1 MSGLP
6 AGALNEL
13 LTNGPEAFD
22 KAIAD
27 SQAQTQALMNQPKPP
42 APQSPEELNAIRE
55 GHILR
60 ALREN
65 PGRTRAE
72 VERAYDNE
80 VRLAKNSYNEKIAA
94 KAAAERAAAP
104 KPQLYDTTEMSS
116 EDIIKLAAIEVPRM
130 PSQFEYDTD
139 VLASFADYTLQE
151 GISHRVANDLVKWW
165 SDAVIS
171 AAGGDINWDEAER
184 AFNETFSDLTDRQRA
199 ALASWM
205 RSIHGVGDGQEEDEG
220 A

>member
-1 MSGLP
+1 MADSIGLYTSDGLP
-6 AGALNEL
+6 AGALDQL

-42 APQSPEELNAIRE
+42 APQSPEELNEMRD

-116 EDIIKLAAIEVPRM
+116 EDIIKLGSLDATAAAQYRKACKIAAHWIRNFTAFDFR
-130 PSQFEYDTD
+130 SLGSYTRADLD
-139 VLASFADYTLQE
+139 RIAS
-151 GISHRVANDLVKWW
+151 GP
-165 SDAVIS
+165 
-171 AAGGDINWDEAER
+171 EA
-184 AFNETFSDLTDRQRA
+184 F
-199 ALASWM
+199 
-205 RSIHGVGDGQEEDEG
+205 
-220 A
+220 